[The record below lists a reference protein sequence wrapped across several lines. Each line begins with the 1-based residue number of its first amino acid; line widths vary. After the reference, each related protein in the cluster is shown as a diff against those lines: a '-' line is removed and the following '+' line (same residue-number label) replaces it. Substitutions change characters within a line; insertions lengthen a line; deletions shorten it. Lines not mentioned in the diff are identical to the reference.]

1 MPSENKNKITLA
13 DLDGFLKIA
22 PILGICVLAYL
33 QTMFPSKVEF
43 EKLENHLIQ
52 MDKKLTEMAV
62 ANKTITDNSSEIR
75 NINDRVRELE
85 IQLAKHNNHDKP

>member
-1 MPSENKNKITLA
+1 MPSENKKIAFA

-62 ANKTITDNSSEIR
+62 VNKTITNNSSEIR
-75 NINDRVRELE
+75 NINDRVRQLE
-85 IQLAKHNNHDKP
+85 IQLAKHDNHDKP

>member
-1 MPSENKNKITLA
+1 MPSENKNKITFA

-75 NINDRVRELE
+75 NINDRVRQLE
-85 IQLAKHNNHDKP
+85 IQLATHNNHDKP

>member
-1 MPSENKNKITLA
+1 MPSDKKITFG

-43 EKLENHLIQ
+43 DKLENHLIQ
-52 MDKKLTEMAV
+52 MDKKLTEMTV
-62 ANKTITDNSSEIR
+62 INKTITNNSSEIR
-75 NINDRVRELE
+75 NINDRVRQLE
-85 IQLAKHNNHDKP
+85 IQLAKHDNHKKS

>member
-1 MPSENKNKITLA
+1 MSSDKKITFG

-85 IQLAKHNNHDKP
+85 IQLAKHDNHDKP

>member
-1 MPSENKNKITLA
+1 MPSENKNKITFA

-33 QTMFPSKVEF
+33 QTMFPSK
-43 EKLENHLIQ
+43 
-52 MDKKLTEMAV
+52 
-62 ANKTITDNSSEIR
+62 TITNNSSEIR

-85 IQLAKHNNHDKP
+85 IQLAKHDNHDKP

>member
-1 MPSENKNKITLA
+1 MPSDNKKITFA

-62 ANKTITDNSSEIR
+62 VNKTITNNSSEIR
-75 NINDRVRELE
+75 NINDRVRQLE
-85 IQLAKHNNHDKP
+85 IQLAKHDNHDKS